1 MTDEEKKAAE
11 EAKRK
16 QDEEAAK
23 FNETQKARVNEI
35 VTERLSEQQAK
46 HAEELAKIQKDF
58 EAKLEEAIKGKKK
71 AGEEDVED
79 PVKKQ
84 YEQILA
90 DEKNKAKNAEEL
102 ATKRQKEV
110 DDLNQRLRAKDK
122 DDAIRKACDGL
133 NFLEMDDVL
142 TLTSGKVEYDEQSKQ
157 FVVRE
162 NGIIK
167 QDDTLKPMK
176 LKDYYKQWADSRP
189 HMVGAEAV
197 GGAGSSES
205 RGGSGGNGT
214 LIRSKADIYKL
225 PTKEEQTKA
234 KVEFIKKHGFAKWE
248 SLPLK

>member
-11 EAKRK
+11 EAARK
-16 QDEEAAK
+16 QEEEAK
-23 FNETQKARVNEI
+23 FNETQKVRVNEI

-46 HAEELAKIQKDF
+46 HAEELARIQKEF

-71 AGEEDVED
+71 AGTEGEED

-84 YEQILA
+84 YEQLLA
-90 DEKNKAKNAEEL
+90 DEKNKAKSAEEL
-102 ATKRQKEV
+102 AHKRAKENE
-110 DDLNQRLRAKDK
+110 DLNQRLRAKDK
-122 DDAIRKACDGL
+122 EDAIRKACDGL

-142 TLTSGKVEYDEQSKQ
+142 ALTQSKIEYDEQSKQ

-189 HMVGAEAV
+189 HMVSAEAV

-205 RGGSGGNGT
+205 RGGGHGNGT
-214 LIRSKADIYKL
+214 VIRSKADLQKL
-225 PTKEEQTKA
+225 PKDEQIKA

-248 SLPLK
+248 ALPLK